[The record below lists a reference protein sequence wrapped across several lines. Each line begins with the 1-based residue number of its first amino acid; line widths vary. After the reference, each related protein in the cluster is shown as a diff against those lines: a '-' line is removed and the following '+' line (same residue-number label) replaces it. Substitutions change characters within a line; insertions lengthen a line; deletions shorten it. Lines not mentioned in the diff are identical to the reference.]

1 MLGLLATLTE
11 QRNALQ
17 TVNDALST
25 QYRTAEDQLH
35 AALADVRTAT
45 SRCAELED
53 VLCTKVRWSALLGCE
68 RPSAGRGKEGG
79 GRSASVDRLCECAR
93 ACLRP
98 YIHLPQRPPPQK
110 VCGTSQHQEAQDSR
124 ADGGHPRERYGE
136 CRRQRAWQITAALT
150 CLTRC
155 RTPWTKRRPPGG
167 GGNDGQAPF
176 SSETM
181 CTLSRPPPRPWIWHL
196 PGPSRPPTTA
206 TAITKRPRPH
216 LVAPVLPLGL
226 LPVPLAL
233 PVEPL
238 EPLEQL
244 LRKLSSPSFHQRP
257 LCRG

>member
-167 GGNDGQAPF
+167 GAMTVRHHSARRRCVHYRGHRHAPG
-176 SSETM
+176 SGT
-181 CTLSRPPPRPWIWHL
+181 CRGHLGPPRQRQR
-196 PGPSRPPTTA
+196 SRRGRARTWW
-206 TAITKRPRPH
+206 RRSCRWGCCRC
-216 LVAPVLPLGL
+216 LW
-226 LPVPLAL
+226 
-233 PVEPL
+233 
-238 EPLEQL
+238 
-244 LRKLSSPSFHQRP
+244 
-257 LCRG
+257 LCRWSRWSRWSSC